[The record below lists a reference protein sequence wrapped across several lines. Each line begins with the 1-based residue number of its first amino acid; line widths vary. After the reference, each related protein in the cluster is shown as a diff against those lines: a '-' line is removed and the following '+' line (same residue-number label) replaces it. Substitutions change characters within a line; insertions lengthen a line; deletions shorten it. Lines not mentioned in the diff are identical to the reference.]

1 MTCGISEQNRFSN
14 LLRSQSHPVFGHY
27 EVCVS
32 ESLPAL
38 EKDRSEVVHQIT
50 QLGDFRPG
58 SILGAMGRCSKANCH
73 CAQTGDP
80 GHGPNFRLT
89 AKIKGKTVAET
100 LSSAA
105 ALRKA
110 QREVE
115 EFRRFQRLSA
125 ELIAVN
131 EKICRLRPVEEAGR
145 WTAEEKKRRLRS
157 MRRWR
162 GK

>member
-1 MTCGISEQNRFSN
+1 M
-14 LLRSQSHPVFGHY
+14 
-27 EVCVS
+27 S

-38 EKDRSEVVHQIT
+38 EKGRSEVVRQIT

-58 SILGAMGRCSKANCH
+58 SIYGAMGRCSRPTCH
-73 CAQTGDP
+73 CAQAGDP

-89 AKIKGKTVAET
+89 AKVDGKTVAET
-100 LSSAA
+100 LSSPA

-110 QREVE
+110 QREVD
-115 EFRRFQRLSA
+115 EFRRFQKLSA
-125 ELIAVN
+125 ERMAVN
-131 EKICRLRPVEEAGR
+131 EKICHLRPVEEDAGP

-157 MRRWR
+157 IRRWR

>member
-1 MTCGISEQNRFSN
+1 M
-14 LLRSQSHPVFGHY
+14 
-27 EVCVS
+27 S

-38 EKDRSEVVHQIT
+38 EKDRFEVVRQIT

-58 SILGAMGRCSKANCH
+58 SIVGVMGRCSKPNCH
-73 CAQTGDP
+73 CAQAGDP

-89 AKIKGKTVAET
+89 AKVGGKTVAET
-100 LSSAA
+100 LSSPA

-110 QREVE
+110 RREVD

-131 EKICRLRPVEEAGR
+131 QKICRLRPVEEEAGT
-145 WTAEEKKRRLRS
+145 WTAEEKKRLRRS
-157 MRRWR
+157 IRRWR

>member
-1 MTCGISEQNRFSN
+1 M
-14 LLRSQSHPVFGHY
+14 
-27 EVCVS
+27 S

-38 EKDRSEVVHQIT
+38 EKDRSQVVRQIT

-58 SILGAMGRCSKANCH
+58 SILGVMGRCSKPNCH
-73 CAQTGDP
+73 CAQADDP

-89 AKIKGKTVAET
+89 AKVDGKTVAET
-100 LSSAA
+100 LSSPA

-125 ELIAVN
+125 ELTAVN
-131 EKICRLRPVEEAGR
+131 EKICRLRPLEEEGT
-145 WTAEEKKRRLRS
+145 WTAEEKKRLLQS
-157 MRRWR
+157 IRRWR

>member
-1 MTCGISEQNRFSN
+1 M
-14 LLRSQSHPVFGHY
+14 
-27 EVCVS
+27 S

-38 EKDRSEVVHQIT
+38 EKDRSEVVHQIA

-58 SILGAMGRCSKANCH
+58 SIRGVMGRCSKSHCP
-73 CAQTGDP
+73 CAQPGDP

-89 AKIKGKTVAET
+89 AKVKGKTVAET
-100 LSSAA
+100 LSTPA
-105 ALRKA
+105 ALCKA

-131 EKICRLRPVEEAGR
+131 EKICRLRPIQETGR
-145 WTAEEKKRRLRS
+145 WTAEEKKRLLRS
-157 MRRWR
+157 IRKWR

>member
-1 MTCGISEQNRFSN
+1 M
-14 LLRSQSHPVFGHY
+14 
-27 EVCVS
+27 S

-38 EKDRSEVVHQIT
+38 EKDRSEVVRQIT

-58 SILGAMGRCSKANCH
+58 SILGAMGRCSKPNCH
-73 CAQTGDP
+73 CAQAGDP

-89 AKIKGKTVAET
+89 AKVDGRTVAET
-100 LSSAA
+100 LSSPA

-115 EFRRFQRLSA
+115 EFRHFQKLSA
-125 ELIAVN
+125 ELTTVN
-131 EKICRLRPVEEAGR
+131 EKICRLRPIEEEAGA
-145 WTAEEKKRRLRS
+145 WTAEEKKRLRRS
-157 MRRWR
+157 IQKWR

>member
-1 MTCGISEQNRFSN
+1 MPQ
-14 LLRSQSHPVFGHY
+14 LLA
-27 EVCVS
+27 
-32 ESLPAL
+32 AL

-58 SILGAMGRCSKANCH
+58 SIRGVMGRCSKPNCH
-73 CAQTGDP
+73 CAEAGDP

-89 AKIKGKTVAET
+89 AKVDGKTVAET
-100 LSSAA
+100 LSSPA

-110 QREVE
+110 QREVD
-115 EFRRFQRLSA
+115 EFRCFQRLSA

-131 EKICRLRPVEEAGR
+131 EKICRLRPVEEEAGT
-145 WTAEEKKRRLRS
+145 WTAEEKKRLLPS
-157 MRRWR
+157 IRRWR

>member
-1 MTCGISEQNRFSN
+1 M
-14 LLRSQSHPVFGHY
+14 
-27 EVCVS
+27 S

-38 EKDRSEVVHQIT
+38 EKDRSEVVRQIT

-58 SILGAMGRCSKANCH
+58 SIVGVMGRCSKPNCH

-89 AKIKGKTVAET
+89 AKVNGKTVAET
-100 LSSAA
+100 LSSPA

-131 EKICRLRPVEEAGR
+131 EKICRRRPVEEEAGAGR
-145 WTAEEKKRRLRS
+145 PRKKTAAAIHQEVAREIN
-157 MRRWR
+157 
-162 GK
+162 

>member
-1 MTCGISEQNRFSN
+1 MP
-14 LLRSQSHPVFGHY
+14 QS
-27 EVCVS
+27 
-32 ESLPAL
+32 LAAL

-58 SILGAMGRCSKANCH
+58 SIRGVMGRCSKPNCH
-73 CAQTGDP
+73 CAQASDP

-89 AKIKGKTVAET
+89 AKVDGKTVAET

-110 QREVE
+110 QREVDA
-115 EFRRFQRLSA
+115 FRYFQRLSA
-125 ELIAVN
+125 DLIAVN
-131 EKICRLRPVEEAGR
+131 EKICRLRPVEEEAAGT
-145 WTAEEKKRRLRS
+145 WTAEEKKRLLQSIRK
-157 MRRWR
+157 WR

>member
-1 MTCGISEQNRFSN
+1 M
-14 LLRSQSHPVFGHY
+14 P
-27 EVCVS
+27 

-38 EKDRSEVVHQIT
+38 EKDRSEVVHQIA

-58 SILGAMGRCSKANCH
+58 SILGVMGRCSKPHCH
-73 CAQTGDP
+73 CAQPGDP

-89 AKIKGKTVAET
+89 AKVKGKTVAET
-100 LSSAA
+100 LSTPA

-131 EKICRLRPVEEAGR
+131 EKICRLRPLEETGT
-145 WTAEEKKRRLRS
+145 WTAEEKKRLLRS
-157 MRRWR
+157 IRKWR